1 MASRLVTLLI
11 AALAAAAL
19 GCGASGTNETREN
32 AGVGHDALTSAGA
45 RPRAHGEAAR
55 HGADP
60 TGAHA
65 PAAHAAVAATRTN
78 DAAKTRSPFAES
90 VPGGQATLWAVGDSA
105 GGGHAAAVAQL
116 IRRARPAKVLYL
128 GDIYNGA

>member
-1 MASRLVTLLI
+1 MASRLVPLLI

-19 GCGASGTNETREN
+19 GCGASGTNESRAN
-32 AGVGHDALTSAGA
+32 AGVGAGA
-45 RPRAHGEAAR
+45 HTGADGAAGR

-128 GDIYNGA
+128 GD